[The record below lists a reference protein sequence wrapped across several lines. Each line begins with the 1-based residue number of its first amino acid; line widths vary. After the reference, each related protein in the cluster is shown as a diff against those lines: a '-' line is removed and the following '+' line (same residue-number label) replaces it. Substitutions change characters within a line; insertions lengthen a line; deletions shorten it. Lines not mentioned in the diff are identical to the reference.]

1 MSQENIEVVRKAIE
15 TFDSDV
21 DAWLTT
27 LDPEIDWYVSEDRH
41 SVSHGHEAV
50 LGARQ
55 RWLETWVRDSYR
67 YEIEELRGQGDDVM
81 AVVCVTARGRASGI
95 EIEDR
100 TYAHWRVRDGK
111 IVYVYEHETRDEAL
125 EAAGLRE

>member
-67 YEIEELRGQGDDVM
+67 YEIE
-81 AVVCVTARGRASGI
+81 
-95 EIEDR
+95 DR